1 MSDDLL
7 NDFEC
12 SEFTDEGKGRKVF
25 RAGTGPA
32 VIVMAEVPGIT
43 PNSRQMS
50 LCPHARNEARRILH
64 FT

>member
-1 MSDDLL
+1 LSDDHL

-12 SEFTDEGKGRKVF
+12 SEFTYEGEGCKVF
-25 RAGTGPA
+25 RVGTGPA

-50 LCPHARNEARRILH
+50 LCPHVRNEARRILH